1 MTGCISLLHADPG
14 ESQPLDHSVYQI
26 PGDTEAIRSLRFAA
40 NEGRASC
47 VLVVEKDS
55 VFRRLVDDRFIERLP
70 CVLITGCGF
79 PDLATRALVQRVA
92 EALDVRCFCLTD
104 YNPHGMALMLAYKHG
119 TDSLAL
125 ERDACTPSMRWLG
138 LRAADVRRSAA
149 AASSG
154 GAGGGGG
161 GGGARSTSAPPPS
174 SAVGRALPDDAF
186 QAFSS
191 RDSAVLAGLVRPA
204 EPRTA
209 PHSPPCIPCAVR
221 PWSCCTV
228 KALRGA
234 SSRAGAPAA
243 RLPLAE
249 PDGRAR
255 GDAARA
261 RQGDC
266 MRMNAIEGE

>member
-104 YNPHGMALMLAYKHG
+104 YNPHGMALMLAYKQG
-119 TDSLAL
+119 TANLGL
-125 ERDACTPSMRWLG
+125 ELGCCCPRMQWLG
-138 LRAADVRRSAA
+138 LRATHVLRADADGDDGDG
-149 AASSG
+149 SG
-154 GAGGGGG
+154 DEGGGGGGGG
-161 GGGARSTSAPPPS
+161 GGGAVLSLPPDSFQPFSQRDQSVLEGLARRPS
-174 SAVGRALPDDAF
+174 IFGSVGLMHEVERM
-186 QAFSS
+186 Q
-191 RDSAVLAGLVRPA
+191 
-204 EPRTA
+204 ENEY
-209 PHSPPCIPCAVR
+209 
-221 PWSCCTV
+221 
-228 KALRGA
+228 
-234 SSRAGAPAA
+234 A
-243 RLPLAE
+243 RLSVSLPLCS
-249 PDGRAR
+249 RSH
-255 GDAARA
+255 AACA
-261 RQGDC
+261 C
-266 MRMNAIEGE
+266 L